1 MTGRGEVRLRYVQEI
16 TDFIFVRH
24 APRPVD
30 IAFLP
35 GSPYAET
42 ALQGARMYREGY
54 APLLLPSGR
63 FSVTLGRFPG
73 PQSRAAEYPGPY
85 ESEWAFYRDVL
96 MRGGVPEHAILRE
109 DQATYTYENAIYS
122 RRVTDALGV
131 EVRSAMICCKEQ
143 HARRALMYYETL
155 YPDAEFIVCPVSAQG
170 ITRDNWTKTEAGID
184 AVLDELARCGGQFHA
199 ILKEK
204 LL

>member
-1 MTGRGEVRLRYVQEI
+1 MRYVQEI

-24 APRPVD
+24 APRKAD

-35 GSPYAET
+35 GSAYAQT
-42 ALQGARMYREGY
+42 AIEGARMYREGY
-54 APLLLPSGR
+54 VPLLLPSGR
-63 FSVTLGRFPG
+63 FSITLGRFPG
-73 PQSRAAEYPGPY
+73 PQSHAADYPGQY

-96 MRGGVPEHAILRE
+96 MRSGVPERAILKE
-109 DQATYTYENAIYS
+109 DRATYTYENAIYS
-122 RRVTDALGV
+122 RAVTDALGLTI
-131 EVRSAMICCKEQ
+131 RTAMIVCKEQ

-155 YPDAEFIVCPVSAQG
+155 YPQTDFIVCPVCAEG
-170 ITRDNWTKTEAGID
+170 ITRENWTRTEEGID